1 MKRLLHG
8 AVLTV
13 LFTVGLGSTAF
24 ASVALELVAGSGLVY
39 STLYVDSVGTATCNN
54 YGGSLAC
61 SGLYTAIGGSGA
73 ITLANANFDGF
84 HIQIS
89 SGGSNSPNCS
99 GFPNGPGCLNTTNI
113 TATNIGSG
121 TATIKAYFA
130 DTGFTPAG
138 TMIVGFSTP
147 GETGTT
153 AMQQAY
159 ATTGAVNPLGIGVLN
174 PAAGLI
180 VCGLPLTINGPTGNT
195 SLGTNC
201 AAPALSGIPPQY
213 SLELETTMTTGPGGS
228 FNLNGTISNVPE
240 PVSVAL
246 FGTILALCASG
257 LRRRRK
263 LS

>member
-24 ASVALELVAGSGLVY
+24 ASVALELVAGSGSVY
-39 STLYVDSVGTATCNN
+39 STLYVDSVGAATCSNF
-54 YGGSLAC
+54 GGSTAC
-61 SGLYTAIGGSGA
+61 SGSYTAIGGGGA

-113 TATNIGSG
+113 TATNIASG
-121 TATIKAYFA
+121 TATITAYFA

-159 ATTGAVNPLGIGVLN
+159 ATTGAVNPLGIGVLD
-174 PAAGLI
+174 PAARLT
-180 VCGLPLTINGPTGNT
+180 VCGSNLTISGPTGNT
-195 SLGTNC
+195 SLGANC
-201 AAPALSGIPPQY
+201 GSPASPY
-213 SLELETTMTTGPGGS
+213 SLELQTTMSTVAGGS

-240 PVSVAL
+240 PVSVVL
-246 FGTILALCASG
+246 FGTLLAFCASG